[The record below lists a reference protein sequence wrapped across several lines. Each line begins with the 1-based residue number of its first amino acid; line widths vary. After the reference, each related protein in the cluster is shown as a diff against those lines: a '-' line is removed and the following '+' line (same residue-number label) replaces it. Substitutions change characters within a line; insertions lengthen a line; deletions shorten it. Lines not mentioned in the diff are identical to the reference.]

1 MLLFALIISNIFWI
15 LSFINSLMQLTNLSS
30 ETLRDLDSSVLLSVN
45 KFFNKIYHLNT
56 RPATEFISRDV
67 QDKVLAKRQNV

>member
-1 MLLFALIISNIFWI
+1 MLVPVTLMRRFSLLFNMSSN
-15 LSFINSLMQLTNLSS
+15 SPINSAGDRLSRSDIS
-30 ETLRDLDSSVLLSVN
+30 EVLLSVN
-45 KFFNKIYHLNT
+45 KFFNKIYYLNT